1 MDHRRALPPQDTAVI
16 SSAASFCPSPCLSLD
31 SFENP
36 EAAIKEPTKKFPD
49 AMEKR
54 DRGKSRSFIFV
65 SFFAF
70 VSSFY
75 LFSPWTATKLWE
87 ERKLITLKPI

>member
-16 SSAASFCPSPCLSLD
+16 SSVASFCPSPCLSLD

-54 DRGKSRSFIFV
+54 DRGK
-65 SFFAF
+65 
-70 VSSFY
+70 VSSV
-75 LFSPWTATKLWE
+75 WE
-87 ERKLITLKPI
+87 RTDGFDMEQLPPPRSD